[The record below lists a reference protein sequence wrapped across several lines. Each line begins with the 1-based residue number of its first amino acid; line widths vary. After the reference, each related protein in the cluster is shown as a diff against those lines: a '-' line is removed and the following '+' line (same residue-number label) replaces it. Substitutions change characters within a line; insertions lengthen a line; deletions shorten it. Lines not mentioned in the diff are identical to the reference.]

1 MQENM
6 FKLGSKNPGVVDDF
20 LGYSRYPNELPM
32 CLGLNTL
39 EAIGLLKKQTPFKE
53 CVTYPVEYAVLQH
66 KKKSNTFEDRDD
78 HYTELYKKHARPNSS
93 KHLCGKLRIW
103 WAYNLA
109 IAASQGKM

>member
-6 FKLGSKNPGVVDDF
+6 FKLGSKNLRVVDDF
-20 LGYSRYPNELPM
+20 LCYSRYPDTLPM
-32 CLGLNTL
+32 CYGLSTS
-39 EAIGLLKKQTPFKE
+39 EAVAFLKKQTPFKE

-66 KKKSNTFEDRDD
+66 KKKRNTFEDRDYLYD
-78 HYTELYKKHARPNSS
+78 ELYKKHACPNSRR
-93 KHLCGKLRIW
+93 HLCGKLRIW

>member
-6 FKLGSKNPGVVDDF
+6 FKLGSKNSDAVGDF
-20 LGYSRYPNELPM
+20 LGYIMYPNELPM
-32 CLGLNTL
+32 CLGLSTL
-39 EAIGLLKKQTPFKE
+39 EAVSFLKKQTPFKD

-66 KKKSNTFEDRDD
+66 KKKRNTFEDRDSL
-78 HYTELYKKHARPNSS
+78 YTDLYKKHACPNSR
-93 KHLCGKLRIW
+93 KHLCGKLRVW